1 MKFCHPYRCVF
12 EYSNA
17 FLFKPAGQ
25 FTFSSVFALIANSVQ
40 PDVLGSVNGL
50 GQMLVALFRMIGP
63 VVAGPVYFWSIN
75 PPYEGVRAWPF
86 NYWLGEANVSKNA
99 HVIYSLF

>member
-1 MKFCHPYRCVF
+1 MPLVRYTLPNQGAMWTLLAVLCLCRSV
-12 EYSNA
+12 
-17 FLFKPAGQ
+17 AGQ

-40 PDVLGSVNGL
+40 PDVLGSVNCL

-75 PPYEGVRAWPF
+75 PPQGGVRVWPL
-86 NYWLGEANVSKNA
+86 NYWLVF
-99 HVIYSLF
+99 LL